1 MVSDMKHKLKLI
13 FIASLCIFLSGC
25 LTFGS
30 LKHRQINMLTE
41 EGFKPTEEGWAFGL
55 HDPLLFGFDKIE
67 SSPESLTHLT
77 HLSKQLLKYKLNRL
91 KIVGYTDDIGNEE
104 YNLNLSKQRAV
115 YISSIFVEH
124 GFKNTDVE
132 SVGRGAN
139 QPLVP
144 NTTDENRATNRR
156 VSIIVLP

>member
-1 MVSDMKHKLKLI
+1 MVSDMKHQFKLI
-13 FIASLCIFLSGC
+13 LIAGLCIFLSGC
-25 LTFGS
+25 LTLGG
-30 LKHRQINMLTE
+30 LKHKQISMLKE

-67 SSPESLTHLT
+67 SSPESIEHLT
-77 HLSKQLLKYKLNRL
+77 KLSERLLKYKLDHL
-91 KIVGYTDDIGNEE
+91 KIVGYTDDIGNED
-104 YNLNLSKQRAV
+104 YNLNLSKQRAA

-124 GFKNTDVE
+124 GFKDTNVE
-132 SVGRGAN
+132 SVGRGSH

-144 NTTDENRATNRR
+144 NTSDENRATNRR